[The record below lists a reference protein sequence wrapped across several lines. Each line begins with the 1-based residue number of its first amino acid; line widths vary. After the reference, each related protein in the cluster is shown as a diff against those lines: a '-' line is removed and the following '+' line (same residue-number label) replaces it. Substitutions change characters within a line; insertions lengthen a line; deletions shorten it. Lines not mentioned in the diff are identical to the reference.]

1 MELYLPNF
9 DVNEAESIITE
20 IHVGEGDHVSCGD
33 VLISVENTKM
43 TRDLLAEE
51 DGYIKLFCEEFEE
64 KKVGDLLAVIFPSKE
79 EYEGYKKGTS
89 GGEGTEQAEA
99 AGAIQAEVN
108 ATKKAIALAEQ
119 LGVDIVQAAKAK
131 GAGVI
136 KTSDIEAYAQKQ
148 KQNQNKT
155 AAHAP
160 RQRINQYD
168 RERVVIIGAGK
179 GAEIVIDILMDDIDK
194 YVVGLVDSFEKEFSS
209 YSCPLLPCTADNFPD
224 KIDRGQYDTVILSIG
239 STLKT
244 MTFRN
249 ELFREYRKKEVPF
262 TNAIA
267 KDANIRRAV
276 KIGVG
281 NIIMHNC
288 YIGTGASVG
297 DNNIISYGLNLG
309 HHCSVGNGN
318 LFGPGFTTAGCVD
331 VGNECI
337 IMTGV
342 QTRSF
347 LSIGS
352 HVVLLV
358 GYAVKEDIPDNT
370 IITA

>member
-20 IHVGEGDHVSCGD
+20 IYVSEGDHVSCGD
-33 VLISVENTKM
+33 ILISVENTKM
-43 TRDLLAEE
+43 TKDLLAEE
-51 DGYIKLFCEEFEE
+51 DGYIKLCCEEFEE
-64 KKVGDLLAVIFPSKE
+64 RKAGDLLAVIFSSKE
-79 EYEGYKKGTS
+79 DYEQYKEGLN
-89 GGEGTEQAEA
+89 GGGKEA
-99 AGAIQAEVN
+99 QTEVN
-108 ATKKAIALAEQ
+108 ATKKAIALAER
-119 LGVDIVQAAKAK
+119 LNVDITQVAKAK

-136 KTSDIEAYAQKQ
+136 KTLDIEAYAQKQ
-148 KQNQNKT
+148 NKT
-155 AAHAP
+155 SVHTP
-160 RQRINQYD
+160 HQRINQYD

-209 YSCPLLPCTADNFPD
+209 YSYPLLPCAADDFPD

-244 MTFRN
+244 MAFRN
-249 ELFREYRKKEVPF
+249 ELFRKYQEKGVPF
-262 TNAIA
+262 TNAISRE
-267 KDANIRRAV
+267 ANIRRAV
-276 KIGVG
+276 KIGTG

-288 YIGTGASVG
+288 YIGTGTNIG

-352 HVVLLV
+352 HVVLPV
-358 GYAVKEDIPDNT
+358 GYAVKEDIPDNMT
-370 IITA
+370 IQ